1 MYNSIENV
9 AGSFCLEKLPF
20 SKPLLV
26 KTISRK
32 CFSFRKKK
40 RENSEFFPKMF
51 IAQTKKR
58 STTAMQISKK
68 KKCKFVG

>member
-1 MYNSIENV
+1 LSGKV
-9 AGSFCLEKLPF
+9 AIFKASA
-20 SKPLLV
+20 
-26 KTISRK
+26 RK
-32 CFSFRKKK
+32 NNKQKMFLIPKEK